1 MRRAVLLAALASLLP
16 ALTPERANATPVP
29 MPVQVQLSLRTLVS
43 KLHLDALTTELP
55 APTPDVSMLTT
66 EPVARS
72 ESSGYGWREDPKNKR
87 QKFHHGSDYRGKP
100 GTPILAAGTGT
111 VVFAG
116 RRGGYG
122 NVIFVDHGNGVI
134 TRYAHLRRIEAKKG
148 STVTAGERIGQL
160 GSTGRTTGPHLH
172 FEVRLDGRSVDPNT
186 ALAVAELM
194 RESPSAGAVA
204 AYSLAP
210 ELQANARDMQDAKN
224 RRALRRA
231 LDQQTE
237 QRPERKNAPK
247 RDRNLM

>member
-1 MRRAVLLAALASLLP
+1 M
-16 ALTPERANATPVP
+16 PERANAAPVP
-29 MPVQVQLSLRTLVS
+29 MPIQVQLSLRTLVA
-43 KLHLDALTTELP
+43 KLEQLP
-55 APTPDVSMLTT
+55 PATPDVSVLTN

-100 GTPILAAGTGT
+100 GTPVVAAGPGT

-148 STVTAGERIGQL
+148 AAVTAGERIGQL

-172 FEVRLDGRSVDPNT
+172 FEVRLEGRSVDPNT

-210 ELQANARDMQDAKN
+210 ELQADARDMHDAKN
-224 RRALRRA
+224 RRAR
-231 LDQQTE
+231 E
-237 QRPERKNAPK
+237 KKSEKRPERKHAPK